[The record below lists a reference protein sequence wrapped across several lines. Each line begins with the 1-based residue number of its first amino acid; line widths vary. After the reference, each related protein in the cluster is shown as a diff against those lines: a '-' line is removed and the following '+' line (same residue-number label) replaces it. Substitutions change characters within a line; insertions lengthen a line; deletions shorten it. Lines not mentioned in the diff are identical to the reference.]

1 MPNVKKDECHSTR
14 YLGTKLLGDFVSV
27 DGPIDLFK
35 RVRKWDHKAH
45 SCTAYSKWG
54 LTNAL

>member
-1 MPNVKKDECHSTR
+1 MR

-35 RVRKWDHKAH
+35 RVRKWDHKSH

-54 LTNAL
+54 LTNAV